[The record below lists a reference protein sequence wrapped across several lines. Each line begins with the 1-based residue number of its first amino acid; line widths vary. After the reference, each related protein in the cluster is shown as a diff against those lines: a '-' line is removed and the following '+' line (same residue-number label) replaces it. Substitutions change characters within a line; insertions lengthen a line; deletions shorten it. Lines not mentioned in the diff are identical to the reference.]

1 MRCKTCDY
9 TLWNLRSRQCPEC
22 GSPFKPSDFSFV
34 TNSVR
39 FCCPHCG
46 QDYYGT
52 GLDGHLEPRTFDCV
66 RCGTRIDMDEM
77 VLLPTEGVAEERT
90 IPDEMPWLS
99 KSMGF
104 FSRWWKTVL
113 RGATQPARI
122 VHLTQPES
130 SAVTATWFLVVTHA
144 VIGLLSVLTIVGFF
158 VLMGLFAG
166 MGGGGPGVGPTL
178 VASFVGVALAVVG
191 SVIGAIVLAW
201 LWIAVSHG
209 LLLVTGGTTHG
220 IGRTAHAILYT
231 CGPMLISA
239 VPCVGMYFGWMIGG
253 VWWCVSATI
262 MVVRGQSVGPV
273 RATLCVVGPP
283 ATVTALGIAAYI
295 ALIFGALSTARTA
308 AVTAAGTARG
318 MAAVAETQSIA
329 TAINAFA
336 LAQGRPP
343 AHALELVTDGTLSAA
358 MLSSVSTATT
368 TAAIAF
374 EATDL
379 QTFSLMPAT
388 QAKSM
393 AARASASLPAGVVA
407 HRVVDFV
414 FTYHGFDPAGPNN
427 AALWVVIHSPD
438 PASNPVSTPGAVG
451 LANGSA
457 MPMPQGMFPTFLQ
470 QQNDIRA
477 TFGLPPLP
485 DPGTV
490 RTGVSASAVPEDD
503 R

>member
-22 GSPFKPSDFSFV
+22 GSPFKPSDFEFV

-52 GLDGHLEPRTFDCV
+52 GESGHLEPRSFDCV
-66 RCGTRIDMDEM
+66 RCAAHIDMDEM

-113 RGATQPARI
+113 RGAAQPARI
-122 VHLTQPES
+122 IDLTPPES
-130 SAVTATWFLVVTHA
+130 SAATATWFLVVTHA
-144 VIGLLSVLTIVGFF
+144 IIGLLSVLTIVGFF
-158 VLMGLFAG
+158 VLMGLLAG
-166 MGGGGPGVGPTL
+166 MGGGGPGVGPAL
-178 VASFVGVALAVVG
+178 MGGALGLLIGVVASAV
-191 SVIGAIVLAW
+191 GAIVLAW

-253 VWWCVSATI
+253 VWWCVAATI

-273 RATLCVVGPP
+273 RATLCVIGPP
-283 ATVTALGIAAYI
+283 ATVTVLGIAAYI
-295 ALIFGALSTARTA
+295 ALIFGTMSAARTA
-308 AVTAAGTARG
+308 MVTARG
-318 MAAVAETQSIA
+318 VGAVPETQNIA
-329 TAINAFA
+329 AAIVTFVNAQDRA
-336 LAQGRPP
+336 PG
-343 AHALELVTDGTLSAA
+343 HALELVTDGALSAA
-358 MLSSVSTATT
+358 MFSSVSTATT
-368 TAAIAF
+368 TSAIAF
-374 EATDL
+374 ETTDL
-379 QTFSLMPAT
+379 QTFSLMPDA
-388 QAKSM
+388 QAKAT
-393 AARASASLPAGVVA
+393 AARAAASLPAGVVA
-407 HRVVDFV
+407 HRVGDFV
-414 FTYHGFDPAGPNN
+414 FTYHGFDPGDPNN

-451 LANGSA
+451 LANGPA
-457 MPMPQGMFPTFLQ
+457 TPVPQGMFPTFLQ
-470 QQNDIRA
+470 QQNVVRA
-477 TFGLPPLP
+477 SLGLPPLP
-485 DPGTV
+485 DPRTV
-490 RTGVSASAVPEDD
+490 LTDQPAVGPAPGDD
-503 R
+503 